1 MVRRSQ
7 RLLSKRGN
15 AVADPQSNILFV
27 NDIPSKLEEIR
38 IFIKAIDTGAR
49 QVMIE
54 ARVVEAQDTFN
65 RDLGVRLNFLSSR
78 SVQQAG
84 R

>member
-1 MVRRSQ
+1 M
-7 RLLSKRGN
+7 SKRGN

-38 IFIKAIDTGAR
+38 KFVRAIDTGAR

-54 ARVVEAQDTFN
+54 ARLGLQEAVVTKAWVKRIPSRASWSRRGVWTFW
-65 RDLGVRLNFLSSR
+65 LP
-78 SVQQAG
+78 
-84 R
+84 